1 MQRSLISVRAERAA
15 PGRESPDAVAPERQ
29 RIDKWLW
36 HARVVRTRESAA
48 ALTTAGHVQVN
59 GAKVRAAA
67 APVRCGDVVTV
78 ALDQSVRV
86 MRVCGFA
93 SRRGGAEEARRLFED
108 LA

>member
-1 MQRSLISVRAERAA
+1 VRAERAA
-15 PGRESPDAVAPERQ
+15 PGREASDAVAPERQ

-48 ALTTAGHVQVN
+48 ALTTAGHVRVN
-59 GAKVRAAA
+59 GAKVRAPA
-67 APVRCGDVVTV
+67 APVRRGDVVTV
-78 ALDQSVRV
+78 ALDRDVRV

-93 SRRGGAEEARRLFED
+93 SRRGGAEDAQQLFED

>member
-1 MQRSLISVRAERAA
+1 VRAERAA
-15 PGRESPDAVAPERQ
+15 AGREDAAPVERQ
-29 RIDKWLW
+29 RIEKWLW

-48 ALTTAGHVQVN
+48 ALAASGHVRVN
-59 GAKVRAAA
+59 SAKVREPA

-78 ALDQSVRV
+78 ALDHGVRV

-93 SRRGGAEEARRLFED
+93 SRRSGAEEARRLFED

>member
-1 MQRSLISVRAERAA
+1 VRAERTA
-15 PGRESPDAVAPERQ
+15 PGREAADAVAPERQ

-48 ALTTAGHVQVN
+48 ALVMAGHARVN
-59 GAKVRAAA
+59 GAKVRAPA

-78 ALDQSVRV
+78 ALDHSVRV

-93 SRRGGAEEARRLFED
+93 SRRGDAVEARRLFED

>member
-1 MQRSLISVRAERAA
+1 MRAERGA
-15 PGRESPDAVAPERQ
+15 PGRAGSDAAAPERQ

-36 HARVVRTRESAA
+36 HARVVRSRESAA
-48 ALTTAGHVQVN
+48 GLAAAGHVRVN
-59 GAKVRAAA
+59 GAKVRAPA

-78 ALDQSVRV
+78 ALDHSVRV

-93 SRRGGAEEARRLFED
+93 SRRGGAEEARQLFED

>member
-1 MQRSLISVRAERAA
+1 MRAERAA
-15 PGRESPDAVAPERQ
+15 PGREASDADAPDRQ

-48 ALTTAGHVQVN
+48 GLATSGHVRVN
-59 GAKVRAAA
+59 GAKVRAPA

-78 ALDQSVRV
+78 ALDRSVRV

-93 SRRGGAEEARRLFED
+93 SRRGDAEEAQRLFED

>member
-1 MQRSLISVRAERAA
+1 VRAERAA
-15 PGRESPDAVAPERQ
+15 PGREASDAVAPERQ

-48 ALTTAGHVQVN
+48 TLTTAGHVRVN
-59 GAKVRAAA
+59 GAKVRAPG
-67 APVRCGDVVTV
+67 APVRRGDVVTV
-78 ALDQSVRV
+78 ALDRAVRV

-93 SRRGGAEEARRLFED
+93 SRRGGVEDAQQLFED

>member
-1 MQRSLISVRAERAA
+1 MRAERVASGREAPDEAA
-15 PGRESPDAVAPERQ
+15 PDRQ

-36 HARVVRTRESAA
+36 HARVVRSRESAA
-48 ALTTAGHVQVN
+48 ALAASGHVRVN
-59 GAKVRAAA
+59 GAKIRAPA

-78 ALDQSVRV
+78 ALDRNVRV

-93 SRRGGAEEARRLFED
+93 SRRGDAELARRLFED

>member
-1 MQRSLISVRAERAA
+1 MRTEGAA
-15 PGRESPDAVAPERQ
+15 PGREAPDAAAPERQ

-48 ALTTAGHVQVN
+48 ALAAAGHVRVN
-59 GAKVRAAA
+59 GAKIRAAA

-78 ALDQSVRV
+78 ALDRGVRV

-93 SRRGGAEEARRLFED
+93 SRRSDAEEARRLFED

>member
-1 MQRSLISVRAERAA
+1 VRAERAA
-15 PGRESPDAVAPERQ
+15 PGREGPDAAAPERQ

-48 ALTTAGHVQVN
+48 ALATSGHVRVN
-59 GAKVRAAA
+59 GAKIRASAASVR
-67 APVRCGDVVTV
+67 RGDVVTV
-78 ALDQSVRV
+78 ALDHSVRV

-93 SRRGGAEEARRLFED
+93 SRRGDAEDARQLFED

>member
-1 MQRSLISVRAERAA
+1 VRAERAA
-15 PGRESPDAVAPERQ
+15 PGREASDATAPERQ

-48 ALTTAGHVQVN
+48 TLTIAGHVRVN
-59 GAKVRAAA
+59 GAKIRAPA

-78 ALDQSVRV
+78 ALDHSVRV

-93 SRRGGAEEARRLFED
+93 SRRGGAEETQRLFED

>member
-1 MQRSLISVRAERAA
+1 VRAARGREAPDAAA
-15 PGRESPDAVAPERQ
+15 PDRQ

-48 ALTTAGHVQVN
+48 ALAAAGHVRVN
-59 GAKVRAAA
+59 GAKVGVPA

-78 ALDQSVRV
+78 ALDHSVRV

-93 SRRGGAEEARRLFED
+93 PRRGGAEDARRLFED